1 VYVICDDVEGESNI
15 SITHGTQLSESLV
28 LSYCT
33 LGHIAISLLL
43 IVVLSLFNLRYGL
56 ACQKFIPK
64 NPIIVTLILLVDAVG
79 VIFTVTEELVNEVL
93 LKLSTVEKMV
103 C

>member
-1 VYVICDDVEGESNI
+1 
-15 SITHGTQLSESLV
+15 
-28 LSYCT
+28 
-33 LGHIAISLLL
+33 
-43 IVVLSLFNLRYGL
+43 VLSLFNLKYGL

-64 NPIIVTLILLVDAVG
+64 NPFIVTLILLLDPVG

-93 LKLSTVEKMV
+93 LMLSTVEKMV